1 MEALVNIHTNMMQMG
16 SKTKA
21 WEVKCRLCL
30 GSAVFGGAVVDG
42 AAVIFLS
49 GDIVVVQKGQRLY
62 SYNFRSKEIKDLGW
76 RGKSDVRFVGYVNSL
91 VCILIRYVFS

>member
-30 GSAVFGGAVVDG
+30 GSAVFGG